1 MAKKLKKT
9 LFTEMRWTYMTFAV
23 LGIIFAILV
32 LAVPSIVETIE
43 KAVPNL
49 SKTVGDISVKTYL
62 LISLGVSVLAD
73 LLYFYL
79 ITRVAD
85 GRSKG
90 TVLLVL
96 LILRVATAIVGLIN
110 SNTPMNMS
118 AIIDVVT
125 LFGFFRFKNES
136 E

>member
-9 LFTEMRWTYMTFAV
+9 LFTEMRWAYMTFAV

-62 LISLGVSVLAD
+62 LISLGVSVLVD
-73 LLYFYL
+73 LLYFNL